1 MNKVDIVRELSVIR
15 WKLEQAE
22 TEIWIGKSIAEF
34 PEKRIDYINA
44 LVGNSVE
51 KVNDIINDL
60 KKQKENEDAR

>member
-1 MNKVDIVRELSVIR
+1 VKKIDIVRELETIR

-22 TEIWIGKSIAEF
+22 TEIWLGKSIAEF
-34 PEKRIDYINA
+34 PEKRIDYINV

-51 KVNDIINDL
+51 KVCDIINDL